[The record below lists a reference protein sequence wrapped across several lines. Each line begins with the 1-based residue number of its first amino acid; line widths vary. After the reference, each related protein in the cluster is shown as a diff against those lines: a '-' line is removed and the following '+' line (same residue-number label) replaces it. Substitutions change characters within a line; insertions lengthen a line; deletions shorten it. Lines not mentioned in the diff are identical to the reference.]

1 MSHLLSL
8 ANKEIRNINTN
19 ENDITSYESIN
30 GKGVKTVYK
39 NKVLLV
45 GNESLL
51 KDNNIN
57 YKVNENIGTIVY
69 VAYDNKYLG
78 SICIA
83 DSIKEDSKI
92 ALNELRKL
100 GFKEIIMLTGDNFK
114 NASVIANDLNIN
126 YKANLL
132 PTDKANIIDE
142 LKKDNKKV
150 CFVGDGINDTVSLVK
165 SDIGVSMGNIG
176 SDAAIENSDIIL
188 MDDKLSTLVKVK
200 KISKITKNKAI
211 FNIVFSLIIKI
222 VMMIL
227 SILNSSLSL
236 NLNSAIMW
244 FAIFADV
251 GVTII
256 CVLNSMSLMIKKI
269 N

>member
-1 MSHLLSL
+1 
-8 ANKEIRNINTN
+8 
-19 ENDITSYESIN
+19 
-30 GKGVKTVYK
+30 
-39 NKVLLV
+39 
-45 GNESLL
+45 
-51 KDNNIN
+51 
-57 YKVNENIGTIVY
+57 
-69 VAYDNKYLG
+69 
-78 SICIA
+78 
-83 DSIKEDSKI
+83 
-92 ALNELRKL
+92 
-100 GFKEIIMLTGDNFK
+100 MLTGDNFK
-114 NASVIANDLNIN
+114 NAAVIANDLNIN

-211 FNIVFSLIIKI
+211 FNIVFSLIIK
-222 VMMIL
+222 VGMMIL

>member
-1 MSHLLSL
+1 
-8 ANKEIRNINTN
+8 
-19 ENDITSYESIN
+19 
-30 GKGVKTVYK
+30 
-39 NKVLLV
+39 
-45 GNESLL
+45 
-51 KDNNIN
+51 
-57 YKVNENIGTIVY
+57 
-69 VAYDNKYLG
+69 
-78 SICIA
+78 
-83 DSIKEDSKI
+83 
-92 ALNELRKL
+92 
-100 GFKEIIMLTGDNFK
+100 MLTGDNFK
-114 NASVIANDLNIN
+114 NAAVIANDININ

-222 VMMIL
+222 GMMIL

>member
-1 MSHLLSL
+1 
-8 ANKEIRNINTN
+8 
-19 ENDITSYESIN
+19 
-30 GKGVKTVYK
+30 
-39 NKVLLV
+39 
-45 GNESLL
+45 
-51 KDNNIN
+51 
-57 YKVNENIGTIVY
+57 
-69 VAYDNKYLG
+69 
-78 SICIA
+78 
-83 DSIKEDSKI
+83 
-92 ALNELRKL
+92 
-100 GFKEIIMLTGDNFK
+100 MLTGDNFK
-114 NASVIANDLNIN
+114 NAAVIANDLNIN

-132 PTDKANIIDE
+132 PIDKANIIDE

-222 VMMIL
+222 GMMIL

>member
-1 MSHLLSL
+1 
-8 ANKEIRNINTN
+8 
-19 ENDITSYESIN
+19 
-30 GKGVKTVYK
+30 
-39 NKVLLV
+39 
-45 GNESLL
+45 
-51 KDNNIN
+51 
-57 YKVNENIGTIVY
+57 
-69 VAYDNKYLG
+69 
-78 SICIA
+78 
-83 DSIKEDSKI
+83 
-92 ALNELRKL
+92 
-100 GFKEIIMLTGDNFK
+100 MLTGDNFK
-114 NASVIANDLNIN
+114 NAAVIANDLNIN
-126 YKANLL
+126 FKANLL

-222 VMMIL
+222 GMMIL

>member
-1 MSHLLSL
+1 
-8 ANKEIRNINTN
+8 
-19 ENDITSYESIN
+19 
-30 GKGVKTVYK
+30 
-39 NKVLLV
+39 
-45 GNESLL
+45 
-51 KDNNIN
+51 
-57 YKVNENIGTIVY
+57 
-69 VAYDNKYLG
+69 
-78 SICIA
+78 
-83 DSIKEDSKI
+83 
-92 ALNELRKL
+92 
-100 GFKEIIMLTGDNFK
+100 MLTGDNFK
-114 NASVIANDLNIN
+114 NAAVIANDLNIN

-222 VMMIL
+222 GMMIL

-269 N
+269 K

>member
-1 MSHLLSL
+1 
-8 ANKEIRNINTN
+8 
-19 ENDITSYESIN
+19 
-30 GKGVKTVYK
+30 
-39 NKVLLV
+39 
-45 GNESLL
+45 
-51 KDNNIN
+51 
-57 YKVNENIGTIVY
+57 
-69 VAYDNKYLG
+69 
-78 SICIA
+78 
-83 DSIKEDSKI
+83 
-92 ALNELRKL
+92 
-100 GFKEIIMLTGDNFK
+100 
-114 NASVIANDLNIN
+114 
-126 YKANLL
+126 
-132 PTDKANIIDE
+132 
-142 LKKDNKKV
+142 
-150 CFVGDGINDTVSLVK
+150 
-165 SDIGVSMGNIG
+165 MGNNG

-188 MDDKLSTLVKVK
+188 MDDKLTTLVKVK

-222 VMMIL
+222 GMMIL

>member
-1 MSHLLSL
+1 
-8 ANKEIRNINTN
+8 
-19 ENDITSYESIN
+19 
-30 GKGVKTVYK
+30 
-39 NKVLLV
+39 
-45 GNESLL
+45 
-51 KDNNIN
+51 
-57 YKVNENIGTIVY
+57 
-69 VAYDNKYLG
+69 
-78 SICIA
+78 
-83 DSIKEDSKI
+83 
-92 ALNELRKL
+92 
-100 GFKEIIMLTGDNFK
+100 MLTGDNFK
-114 NASVIANDLNIN
+114 NAAVIANDLNIN

-222 VMMIL
+222 CMMIL

>member
-1 MSHLLSL
+1 
-8 ANKEIRNINTN
+8 
-19 ENDITSYESIN
+19 
-30 GKGVKTVYK
+30 
-39 NKVLLV
+39 
-45 GNESLL
+45 
-51 KDNNIN
+51 
-57 YKVNENIGTIVY
+57 
-69 VAYDNKYLG
+69 
-78 SICIA
+78 
-83 DSIKEDSKI
+83 
-92 ALNELRKL
+92 
-100 GFKEIIMLTGDNFK
+100 MLTGDNFK
-114 NASVIANDLNIN
+114 NAAVIANDLNIN

-222 VMMIL
+222 GMMIL